1 MLYVLD
7 HVDKKFIV
15 IDLSRVPKW
24 CEDVSYRK
32 YGETSTHFYKKY
44 TTAMNVNSPRWDQN
58 IYKWSFT
65 HEKGIVEDEEKG

>member
-58 IYKWSFT
+58 IYKWLFT
-65 HEKGIVEDEEKG
+65 HEKRIVEDEEKW